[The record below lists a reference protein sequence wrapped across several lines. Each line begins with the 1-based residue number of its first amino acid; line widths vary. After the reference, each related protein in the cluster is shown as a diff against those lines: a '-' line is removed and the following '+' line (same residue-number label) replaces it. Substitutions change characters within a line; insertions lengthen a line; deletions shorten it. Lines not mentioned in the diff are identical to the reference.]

1 MAILYVVLAVVII
14 LMNLRLIPHVFAVIL
29 SNAFGL
35 QQFAGGTLGATM
47 MNGIKRGLFSN
58 EAGEGSAACAASI
71 ASVSHP
77 VKQGL
82 VQALSV
88 FTDTLLICS
97 CTAFIILISGVFTT
111 PGLNGVQ
118 LTQMALQ
125 SEIGPIGTQFVA
137 IAIFFFAF
145 SSIIGNYTYGEMN
158 VKFLTARKGWLTF
171 VRVMN
176 GVVMVFFGSLASL
189 DLVWSLGDLFMGSI
203 TLCNLVAI
211 VKLSPQACFLLNDY
225 RQQKR
230 NGIKSPVFHRS
241 QMPDIEKD
249 IEAW

>member
-1 MAILYVVLAVVII
+1 
-14 LMNLRLIPHVFAVIL
+14 
-29 SNAFGL
+29 
-35 QQFAGGTLGATM
+35 
-47 MNGIKRGLFSN
+47 
-58 EAGEGSAACAASI
+58 
-71 ASVSHP
+71 
-77 VKQGL
+77 
-82 VQALSV
+82 
-88 FTDTLLICS
+88 
-97 CTAFIILISGVFTT
+97 
-111 PGLNGVQ
+111 
-118 LTQMALQ
+118 
-125 SEIGPIGTQFVA
+125 
-137 IAIFFFAF
+137 
-145 SSIIGNYTYGEMN
+145 
-158 VKFLTARKGWLTF
+158 
-171 VRVMN
+171 MN